1 MELSLY
7 DMSTAHRCSYEQM
20 SLAEML
26 ELQDHPVS
34 EEQAWALCYQLCR
47 MLSQQSAE
55 QTLKPAAGPAA
66 EAVLLSR
73 DGGVSL
79 RQSNS
84 GDTGN
89 SCVIETEEQ
98 AVEFVGRLVYLSLD
112 WGLETQVERELSET
126 LEILVCQMTKV
137 NLGHRQPICSIADV
151 IHVCKERL
159 YDPSQAAKHYRSVCS
174 GLFSHTAELCQY
186 LQIVQQSRKSLQKL
200 FESETQLVARV
211 TTDWVSSW
219 RDLVDEMSRGVLL
232 RPLAKRLTVSKCP
245 QPAETP
251 PFNQLLRDIQ
261 CRRYTLRKVQLTD
274 VGDGQRK
281 LDPHQTLLEFIRSR
295 PKLRPVSERR
305 IGLKP
310 KEQISRHELLMEEIR
325 STDHCKRLAHNTESN
340 CKHGLTIT
348 GEAEERSFL
357 KSAPHRI
364 RADEAVGSGSDA
376 QDASFTDFT
385 LCAGKRR
392 TRSFASNRDLFKVV
406 KSSNRGSVLTT
417 IVDVMKMHSSEEKG
431 DVKDLSCERYE
442 DWRVRSLVPLILRM
456 MKLFCDV
463 YAVCSQGCVSRVLSR
478 DASAL
483 QALRQPSSELLQANR
498 DERWRAKP
506 EKLLE
511 RALVLE
517 FSLDSSGSGVEW
529 LQLHVP
535 SHSGHA
541 RLVQSGHLCALPE
554 GSTAGVRLAAVQLSR
569 HRLSGDLIGLSFY
582 LLLYLSLCSCVFL
595 VGLVVHSVAPCWF

>member
-1 MELSLY
+1 MMELSLY

-26 ELQDHPVS
+26 EVQGHPVS

-47 MLSQQSAE
+47 MLSHQSGE
-55 QTLKPAAGPAA
+55 QTRKTAVSPAA
-66 EAVLLSR
+66 EAVLFSR

-186 LQIVQQSRKSLQKL
+186 LQIVQQSRK
-200 FESETQLVARV
+200 
-211 TTDWVSSW
+211 VSSW
-219 RDLVDEMSRGVLL
+219 RDLVDELSRGVLL

-261 CRRYTLRKVQLTD
+261 FRRYTLRKVQLTD

-281 LDPHQTLLEFIRSR
+281 PDPHQTLLEFIRSR
-295 PKLRPVSERR
+295 PKLRPASERR

-310 KEQISRHELLMEEIR
+310 KEQISLHELLMEEIR
-325 STDHCKRLAHNTESN
+325 STDRCKRLAHNTESSY
-340 CKHGLTIT
+340 KHGLTIN

-364 RADEAVGSGSDA
+364 RSDEAVGSGSDA

-417 IVDVMKMHSSEEKG
+417 IVDVMKMHSSEEQG
-431 DVKDLSCERYE
+431 DVKDLSCERYG
-442 DWRVRSLVPLILRM
+442 DWRVCSCCAMRSLY
-456 MKLFCDV
+456 FTWHN
-463 YAVCSQGCVSRVLSR
+463 VCSVCRRVVCPGCCLEMRLPSKRCVNLPLSFFKQIVMKDGEQSQRNFWSERWSWNSVWIPLVLVSSGSSSTSLHTLATR
-478 DASAL
+478 DWYS
-483 QALRQPSSELLQANR
+483 QDICVRCQKDLLQAC
-498 DERWRAKP
+498 DS
-506 EKLLE
+506 LLSSCP
-511 RALVLE
+511 VT
-517 FSLDSSGSGVEW
+517 DSQE
-529 LQLHVP
+529 
-535 SHSGHA
+535 
-541 RLVQSGHLCALPE
+541 
-554 GSTAGVRLAAVQLSR
+554 
-569 HRLSGDLIGLSFY
+569 I
-582 LLLYLSLCSCVFL
+582 
-595 VGLVVHSVAPCWF
+595 

>member
-26 ELQDHPVS
+26 EVQDHPVS

-47 MLSQQSAE
+47 MLSHQSGE
-55 QTLKPAAGPAA
+55 QTRKPAVCPAA
-66 EAVLLSR
+66 EAVLFSR

-84 GDTGN
+84 GNTGN

-137 NLGHRQPICSIADV
+137 NLGHCQPICSIADV

-200 FESETQLVARV
+200 FESETQLVAQV

-219 RDLVDEMSRGVLL
+219 RDLVDELSRGVLL
-232 RPLAKRLTVSKCP
+232 RPLAERLTVSKCP

-281 LDPHQTLLEFIRSR
+281 LDPHQTLLEFIRLR
-295 PKLRPVSERR
+295 PKLRPASERR

-310 KEQISRHELLMEEIR
+310 KEQISLHELLMEEIR

-340 CKHGLTIT
+340 YKCTETSYHVTQSL
-348 GEAEERSFL
+348 L
-357 KSAPHRI
+357 
-364 RADEAVGSGSDA
+364 
-376 QDASFTDFT
+376 DFT

-442 DWRVRSLVPLILRM
+442 DWRVCSCCAMRSLY
-456 MKLFCDV
+456 FTWHN
-463 YAVCSQGCVSRVLSR
+463 VCSVCRRVVCPGCCLEMRLPSKRCVNLPLSFFKQIVMKDGEQSQRNFWSERWSWNSVWIPLVLVSSGSR
-478 DASAL
+478 STSLHTLATRDWYS
-483 QALRQPSSELLQANR
+483 QDICVRCQKDLLQAC
-498 DERWRAKP
+498 DS
-506 EKLLE
+506 LLSSCP
-511 RALVLE
+511 VT
-517 FSLDSSGSGVEW
+517 DSQE
-529 LQLHVP
+529 
-535 SHSGHA
+535 
-541 RLVQSGHLCALPE
+541 
-554 GSTAGVRLAAVQLSR
+554 
-569 HRLSGDLIGLSFY
+569 I
-582 LLLYLSLCSCVFL
+582 
-595 VGLVVHSVAPCWF
+595 

>member
-340 CKHGLTIT
+340 CKRTETSQCSHVTQSL
-348 GEAEERSFL
+348 L
-357 KSAPHRI
+357 
-364 RADEAVGSGSDA
+364 
-376 QDASFTDFT
+376 DFT

-442 DWRVRSLVPLILRM
+442 DWRVCSCCAMRSLY
-456 MKLFCDV
+456 FTWHN
-463 YAVCSQGCVSRVLSR
+463 VCSVCRRVVCPGCCLEMRLPSKRCVNLPLSFFKQIVMKDGEQSQRNFWSERWSWNSVWIPLVLVSSGSSSTSLHTLATR
-478 DASAL
+478 DWYS
-483 QALRQPSSELLQANR
+483 QDICVRCQKDLLQAC
-498 DERWRAKP
+498 DS
-506 EKLLE
+506 LLSSCP
-511 RALVLE
+511 VT
-517 FSLDSSGSGVEW
+517 DSQE
-529 LQLHVP
+529 
-535 SHSGHA
+535 
-541 RLVQSGHLCALPE
+541 
-554 GSTAGVRLAAVQLSR
+554 
-569 HRLSGDLIGLSFY
+569 I
-582 LLLYLSLCSCVFL
+582 
-595 VGLVVHSVAPCWF
+595 

>member
-26 ELQDHPVS
+26 EVQGHPVS

-47 MLSQQSAE
+47 MLSHQSGE
-55 QTLKPAAGPAA
+55 QTRKTAVSPAA
-66 EAVLLSR
+66 EAVLFSR

-186 LQIVQQSRKSLQKL
+186 LQIVQQSRKSLQEL
-200 FESETQLVARV
+200 FESETQLVAKV

-219 RDLVDEMSRGVLL
+219 RDLVDELSRGVLL

-261 CRRYTLRKVQLTD
+261 FRRYTLRKVQLTD

-281 LDPHQTLLEFIRSR
+281 PDPHQTLLEFIRSR
-295 PKLRPVSERR
+295 PKLRPASERR

-310 KEQISRHELLMEEIR
+310 KEQISLHELLMEEIR
-325 STDHCKRLAHNTESN
+325 STDRCKRLAHNTESSY
-340 CKHGLTIT
+340 KRTETSYHVTQSL
-348 GEAEERSFL
+348 L
-357 KSAPHRI
+357 
-364 RADEAVGSGSDA
+364 
-376 QDASFTDFT
+376 DFT

-417 IVDVMKMHSSEEKG
+417 IVDVMKMHSSEEQG
-431 DVKDLSCERYE
+431 DVKDLSCERYG
-442 DWRVRSLVPLILRM
+442 DWRVCSCCAMRSLY
-456 MKLFCDV
+456 FTWHN
-463 YAVCSQGCVSRVLSR
+463 VCSVCRRVVCPGCCLEMRLPSKRCVNLPLSFFKQIVMKDGEQSQRNFWSERWSWNSVWIPLVLVSSGSSSTSLHTLATR
-478 DASAL
+478 DWYS
-483 QALRQPSSELLQANR
+483 QDICVRCQKDLLQAC
-498 DERWRAKP
+498 DS
-506 EKLLE
+506 LLSSCP
-511 RALVLE
+511 VT
-517 FSLDSSGSGVEW
+517 DSQE
-529 LQLHVP
+529 
-535 SHSGHA
+535 
-541 RLVQSGHLCALPE
+541 
-554 GSTAGVRLAAVQLSR
+554 
-569 HRLSGDLIGLSFY
+569 I
-582 LLLYLSLCSCVFL
+582 
-595 VGLVVHSVAPCWF
+595 

>member
-1 MELSLY
+1 MMELSLY

-26 ELQDHPVS
+26 EVQGHPVS

-47 MLSQQSAE
+47 MLSHQSGE
-55 QTLKPAAGPAA
+55 QTRKTAVSPAA
-66 EAVLLSR
+66 EAVLFSR

-186 LQIVQQSRKSLQKL
+186 LQIVQQSRKSLQEL
-200 FESETQLVARV
+200 FESETQLVAKV

-219 RDLVDEMSRGVLL
+219 RDLVDELSRGVLL

-261 CRRYTLRKVQLTD
+261 FRRYTLRKVQLTD

-281 LDPHQTLLEFIRSR
+281 PDPHQTLLEFIRSR
-295 PKLRPVSERR
+295 PKLRPASERR

-310 KEQISRHELLMEEIR
+310 KEQISLHELLMEEIR
-325 STDHCKRLAHNTESN
+325 STDRCKRLAHNTESSY
-340 CKHGLTIT
+340 KHGLTIN

-364 RADEAVGSGSDA
+364 RSDEAVGSGSDA

-417 IVDVMKMHSSEEKG
+417 IVDVMKMHSSEEQG
-431 DVKDLSCERYE
+431 DVKDLSCERYG
-442 DWRVRSLVPLILRM
+442 DWRVCSCCAMRSLY
-456 MKLFCDV
+456 FTWHN
-463 YAVCSQGCVSRVLSR
+463 VCSVCRRVVCPGCCLEMRLPSKRCVNLPLSFFKQIVMKDGEQSQRNFWSERWSWNSVWIPLVLVSSGSSSTSLHTLATR
-478 DASAL
+478 DWYS
-483 QALRQPSSELLQANR
+483 QDICVRCQKDLLQAC
-498 DERWRAKP
+498 DS
-506 EKLLE
+506 LLSSCP
-511 RALVLE
+511 VT
-517 FSLDSSGSGVEW
+517 DSQE
-529 LQLHVP
+529 
-535 SHSGHA
+535 
-541 RLVQSGHLCALPE
+541 
-554 GSTAGVRLAAVQLSR
+554 
-569 HRLSGDLIGLSFY
+569 I
-582 LLLYLSLCSCVFL
+582 
-595 VGLVVHSVAPCWF
+595 